1 MEDWIFLANFER
13 DDYTRI
19 YDHKIRSVY
28 NAESLLWTWRY
39 ILTRFNRKHI
49 LWGRSLP
56 CAGRARKCLDELCWK
71 FEWKHHFLE
80 KESETLPFRVRY
92 QRTAVFNQLPCPS
105 LRSWLHRLK
114 SAVFSVLQEDRSR
127 SKSSTAH
134 VNTFPMIRWV
144 FRRMCDGGWT
154 LLPNDKEPG
163 FCFIRHSETR
173 DIAIS
178 SLVPG
183 SYEESH
189 FLDLWLPG
197 MMKTYGVIAKGIGE
211 LHGKRTQSAVLSSQ
225 WSEGATAIC
234 LIRLLCKRTKSP
246 GEVTFRCVHAGV
258 SNMWTG
264 LSAWLAQSS
273 SCQD

>member
-1 MEDWIFLANFER
+1 MTFNDVECFFMKLMKGANEEDWIFLANFER

-28 NAESLLWTWRY
+28 NAESFPWTWRY
-39 ILTRFNRKHI
+39 FLTRFNRKHI
-49 LWGRSLP
+49 LCSRSLP
-56 CAGRARKCLDELCWK
+56 CADRARTCLDELCWK
-71 FEWKHHFLE
+71 IEWKHHFLE
-80 KESETLPFRVRY
+80 KVSETLPFRVPY

-114 SAVFSVLQEDRSR
+114 SAVFSDLQEDRSR
-127 SKSSTAH
+127 GKSSTAH

-144 FRRMCDGGWT
+144 LRRMRDGGWT

-163 FCFIRHSETR
+163 FCFIRHSEIR

-197 MMKTYGVIAKGIGE
+197 MMKAYSVIAKGIGE
-211 LHGKRTQSAVLSSQ
+211 LHETNKIRCFVFAV
-225 WSEGATAIC
+225 E
-234 LIRLLCKRTKSP
+234 
-246 GEVTFRCVHAGV
+246 
-258 SNMWTG
+258 
-264 LSAWLAQSS
+264 
-273 SCQD
+273 

>member
-1 MEDWIFLANFER
+1 MLLHETCERSKCGGLNFLANFER
-13 DDYTRI
+13 DDYTII

-28 NAESLLWTWRY
+28 NAESLPWTWLY

-49 LWGRSLP
+49 LCRRSLP
-56 CAGRARKCLDELCWK
+56 CADRARKCLDELCWK
-71 FEWKHHFLE
+71 IEWKHHYLE
-80 KESETLPFRVRY
+80 KQSETLPFRVPY

-105 LRSWLHRLK
+105 LRRLATP
-114 SAVFSVLQEDRSR
+114 SQECCVSSFARGTVPGVR
-127 SKSSTAH
+127 VSTAH

-144 FRRMCDGGWT
+144 LRRMRDGGWT

-183 SYEESH
+183 FYEESH

-197 MMKTYGVIAKGIGE
+197 MMKAYGVIAKGIGE
-211 LHGKRTQSAVLSSQ
+211 LHGKRTKSVVFVFAV
-225 WSEGATAIC
+225 E
-234 LIRLLCKRTKSP
+234 
-246 GEVTFRCVHAGV
+246 
-258 SNMWTG
+258 
-264 LSAWLAQSS
+264 
-273 SCQD
+273 